1 MRELLRR
8 PYWLNTA
15 RFYGG
20 NAEVG
25 DLSVLADGIIEELAN
40 SPAPHAV
47 IAGWTLLTD
56 GVFANRPR
64 WAREVLSSLCADE
77 HLQVLANALHR
88 GEIAPLPQLPEPV
101 GGGADPT

>member
-1 MRELLRR
+1 MSSLREYFAARFLYRYAGEETKRFDRVEVLRELLRR

-40 SPAPHAV
+40 SGAPC
-47 IAGWTLLTD
+47 G
-56 GVFANRPR
+56 
-64 WAREVLSSLCADE
+64 
-77 HLQVLANALHR
+77 HR
-88 GEIAPLPQLPEPV
+88 GMDAAHQRCFRQPSAVGPRGAVQPV
-101 GGGADPT
+101 R